1 MPLFWL
7 KEALEQL
14 DLPKLAMCPANG
26 CTATCTL
33 EHDPEKVVLKESEP
47 LCVLDVPLHVL
58 AFATFV
64 IIVLGATII
73 AKILAT
79 KRTVAI
85 NRFTLIIHGIA
96 IYKNACFLPSIKKV
110 FYQKLRIC

>member
-1 MPLFWL
+1 
-7 KEALEQL
+7 
-14 DLPKLAMCPANG
+14 MCPANG

-73 AKILAT
+73 AKILAA
-79 KRTVAI
+79 KRGCS
-85 NRFTLIIHGIA
+85 HQQ
-96 IYKNACFLPSIKKV
+96 IYLNHTWNSHL
-110 FYQKLRIC
+110 